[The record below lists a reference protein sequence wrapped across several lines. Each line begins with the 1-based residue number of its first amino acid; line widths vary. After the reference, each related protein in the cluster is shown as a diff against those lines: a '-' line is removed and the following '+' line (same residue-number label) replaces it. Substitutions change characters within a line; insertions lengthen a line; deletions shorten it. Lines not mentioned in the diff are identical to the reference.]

1 MYKRQDQNLLSI
13 LQSREKSDI
22 LEAQQTIS
30 VFNDSRSELPVLK
43 PPAAVLPDESATL
56 NTTLFDYE
64 KDVTVPP
71 SGQKR
76 TYKELEKAT
85 GMKDY
90 SSLAPTLSD
99 FLETVK
105 SESNSKDEKGQQATS
120 VPLMNEDMMSV
131 NWADEAGFTQ
141 LELGEY
147 IPEVLDTTISS
158 PIPEKDLGIA
168 TFTREAIDSVNIKS
182 STDDSLQVI
191 NASSGIELYYV
202 LAMTPVSES
211 KDRYVFDGEAPFG
224 IAVNQIPPI
233 GNATHLQH
241 GISADLSILQEG
253 ETYDFAYSLRDAR
266 LDSITTLTMVHLS
279 LIHI

>member
-1 MYKRQDQNLLSI
+1 MVDGDAVLSNTSLSGTGAFSPKEDQNLLSI

-85 GMKDY
+85 GVKDY
-90 SSLAPTLSD
+90 SGLAPTLSD

-105 SESNSKDEKGQQATS
+105 SEFSS
-120 VPLMNEDMMSV
+120 ED
-131 NWADEAGFTQ
+131 N
-141 LELGEY
+141 
-147 IPEVLDTTISS
+147 
-158 PIPEKDLGIA
+158 
-168 TFTREAIDSVNIKS
+168 
-182 STDDSLQVI
+182 
-191 NASSGIELYYV
+191 
-202 LAMTPVSES
+202 
-211 KDRYVFDGEAPFG
+211 
-224 IAVNQIPPI
+224 
-233 GNATHLQH
+233 
-241 GISADLSILQEG
+241 
-253 ETYDFAYSLRDAR
+253 
-266 LDSITTLTMVHLS
+266 
-279 LIHI
+279 

>member
-1 MYKRQDQNLLSI
+1 M
-13 LQSREKSDI
+13 
-22 LEAQQTIS
+22 
-30 VFNDSRSELPVLK
+30 
-43 PPAAVLPDESATL
+43 PDESATL

-71 SGQKR
+71 LGQKR

-105 SESNSKDEKGQQATS
+105 SESNSKDEKGQQTTS

-147 IPEVLDTTISS
+147 IPEV
-158 PIPEKDLGIA
+158 
-168 TFTREAIDSVNIKS
+168 
-182 STDDSLQVI
+182 
-191 NASSGIELYYV
+191 
-202 LAMTPVSES
+202 
-211 KDRYVFDGEAPFG
+211 
-224 IAVNQIPPI
+224 
-233 GNATHLQH
+233 
-241 GISADLSILQEG
+241 
-253 ETYDFAYSLRDAR
+253 
-266 LDSITTLTMVHLS
+266 
-279 LIHI
+279 